1 MSYEIHVKPR
11 SEREALIEKALEAST
26 PTERL
31 DDFRGESVDLKVIS
45 LEIGLPVYRMVNCRT
60 FSQQQSSILK
70 NGRDTSFFKKGQE
83 STEAQSEQHRI
94 LIKITKNAKA
104 SITDIYAVLKSEG
117 QREPLLITST
127 GVVVNGNRRLSALR
141 DMYNQH
147 PAKYSMFSHVKCAVL
162 PAHATANNIDD
173 LEAALQA
180 RPQTKLEYDWIG
192 DAQLI
197 RRQLD
202 KGRSPEEVAAQLRR
216 KPAEIK
222 NIMSALEEAKIYLD
236 SWVKKPGEYTL
247 VLEDGEQLFKDIPKQ
262 ISSQDT
268 QMKEASR
275 AIAWSLFENAG
286 RFSGRIYS
294 YNAAFGKLA
303 PQVIAKV
310 TEELGIDVGKTE
322 GGKSDQFNVAI
333 DEDDQAP
340 DYSQFISALREEDTK
355 EEALEAL
362 AEACVT
368 AIESDRGKK
377 RKDAALKSLAQIH
390 SRLAAI
396 DIATAGKGT
405 YQSMINQIEAIEE
418 KLLKLKNKIS
428 KALEADASRKGKS
441 GGGK

>member
-11 SEREALIEKALEAST
+11 SKREAIIEKALEASM

-31 DDFRGESVDLKVIS
+31 DDFRGGSIDLKVIS
-45 LEIGLPVYRMVNCRT
+45 LEIGLPVYRMANCRT
-60 FSQQQSSILK
+60 FSQQQSSIARH
-70 NGRDTSFFKKGQE
+70 GRDALFFEKGQE

-94 LIKITKNAKA
+94 LTKITKHAKA
-104 SITDIYAVLKSEG
+104 SITDIYEILKNKG
-117 QREPLLITST
+117 QREPILITPT

-141 DMYNQH
+141 DLYNQYPTKH
-147 PAKYSMFSHVKCAVL
+147 LEFSHVKCAVL
-162 PAHATANNIDD
+162 PDGVTPSDIDD
-173 LEAALQA
+173 LEATLQA

-197 RRQLD
+197 RKQFNRGKTVDQ
-202 KGRSPEEVAAQLRR
+202 VAAILLR

-222 NIMSALEEAKIYLD
+222 NIMNALEEARIYLD
-236 SWVKKPGEYTL
+236 SWVKKPGQYAL
-247 VLEDGEQLFKDIPKQ
+247 VVEDGEQLFKDIPKQ
-262 ISSQDT
+262 IGSQDIEM
-268 QMKEASR
+268 QEASR
-275 AIAWSLFENAG
+275 VIAWSLFENAG
-286 RFSGRIYS
+286 KFSGRIYS

-303 PQVIAKV
+303 PQVIARV
-310 TEELGIDVGKTE
+310 TEKLGIDASKTE
-322 GGKSDQFNVAI
+322 RGKSDQFNVAI

-355 EEALEAL
+355 EEALDAL

-368 AIESDRGKK
+368 AIERDRGKK

-390 SRLAAI
+390 SRLIAI
-396 DIATAGKGT
+396 DIATAGKNT
-405 YQSMINQIEAIEE
+405 YQPMLNQIEAIDE

-428 KALEADASRKGKS
+428 KALEDNTSRKGKN